1 MKIRIFLQI
10 WIQLFFSVRIQIQ
23 YLKKLFNLLH
33 LVEGFLKLKNKKK
46 TAKNNRKN
54 KITANF

>member
-23 YLKKLFNLLH
+23 YLKKLFNLLY
-33 LVEGFLKLKNKKK
+33 LVKGFLKLKNKKK

>member
-23 YLKKLFNLLH
+23 YLKKLFNLLY
-33 LVEGFLKLKNKKK
+33 LVKGFLKLKNKNK

>member
-23 YLKKLFNLLH
+23 YLKKLFNLLY